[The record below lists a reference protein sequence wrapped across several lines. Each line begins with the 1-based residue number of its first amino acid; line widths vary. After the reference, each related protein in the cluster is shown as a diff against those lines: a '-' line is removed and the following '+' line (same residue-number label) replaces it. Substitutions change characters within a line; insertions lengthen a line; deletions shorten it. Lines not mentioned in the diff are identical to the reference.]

1 MPFKM
6 LPHLIICTTFLWGGL
21 QRGVL
26 GDAEP
31 RGFLLVINV
40 AVCKGFLY
48 ENKVLLCV
56 QKTIEEEHSMY
67 LLSKSRSMGTLA
79 KLPS

>member
-1 MPFKM
+1 MF
-6 LPHLIICTTFLWGGL
+6 
-21 QRGVL
+21 

-31 RGFLLVINV
+31 GGFLSVINV
-40 AVCKGFLY
+40 AMCKGFLY

-56 QKTIEEEHSMY
+56 QETIEEEHSVY
-67 LLSKSRSMGTLA
+67 LLSKSRSMDTFA